1 MIVGNQ
7 EDKPMDGFAKNW
19 MVYHTQL
26 INWVCQIIFVLCFF
40 FGMEPIELSYSDY
53 PVSSLQEVLA
63 AAMAA

>member
-7 EDKPMDGFAKNW
+7 EDKPMDGFAKNC

-26 INWVCQIIFVLCFF
+26 INWVCQIIYVLCF
-40 FGMEPIELSYSDY
+40 FGMEPIEFSHSDY